1 MSSDVSKKRCI
12 GLLQK
17 NIVLS
22 IDLLRA
28 LSDVEGM
35 ELTVRELHLS
45 ITSIGKQGS
54 LSPQTLNQ

>member
-45 ITSIGKQGS
+45 ITSIAKQGS